1 MVDTFYGWL
10 GVDGGIFWVSEG
22 VWNFFMGEGVIWVVG
37 AGAYYGQV
45 EVAGGIFW
53 VCGGG

>member
-1 MVDTFYGWL
+1 M
-10 GVDGGIFWVSEG
+10 DGGIFWVSEG

-37 AGAYYGQV
+37 AGAYYGKV

>member
-1 MVDTFYGWL
+1 M
-10 GVDGGIFWVSEG
+10 DGGLFWVSEG
-22 VWNFFMGEGVIWVVG
+22 VWNFFMGAVVIWVVG